1 MYTFVKTNKLEL
13 NLSFEIVLNLKHS
26 VCFPLSLFHCFMGF
40 IVTTKHTKDENH
52 SIRPIQ
58 FELLWSSLS
67 LKLFLK
73 KIFISEKNP
82 INGVLH
88 SGFS

>member
-52 SIRPIQ
+52 SIQPIQ
-58 FELLWSSLS
+58 FDLLWSSLS

-73 KIFISEKNP
+73 KIQ
-82 INGVLH
+82 
-88 SGFS
+88 